1 MLSAVEAFL
10 PRKQINYYCGR
21 DTSTALSM
29 TVLFFSLFPMPPTLT
44 IDLNCDM
51 GESFGAWTLGHDA
64 ALLPFITSA
73 NVACG
78 FHAGDPAVM
87 RATVRA
93 ALAHGV
99 AIGAHPG
106 LPDLVGFGRRNMDIS
121 AAEAFDMTVYQ
132 LGALQAIAKAEGGAL
147 HHLKPH
153 GALYN
158 MAATNAALAE
168 ALAEAVYKVQPEL
181 VFYGLAGSELTK
193 AGEKLGLRT
202 AHEVF
207 ADRTYQAD
215 GTLTPRRQPNAL
227 ITDADAAIAQVLRLV
242 QHGTVR
248 SQQGPE
254 VAIRADTVC
263 LHGDGAH
270 ALEFAQRLHQELRAA
285 GVTLQAGAA
294 ASTK

>member
-1 MLSAVEAFL
+1 
-10 PRKQINYYCGR
+10 
-21 DTSTALSM
+21 
-29 TVLFFSLFPMPPTLT
+29 
-44 IDLNCDM
+44 M
-51 GESFGAWTLGHDA
+51 GESFGAWHLGHDA
-64 ALLPFITSA
+64 AIMPFITSA
-73 NVACG
+73 NIACG

-87 RATVRA
+87 KRTVRL
-93 ALAHGV
+93 ALRHSV

-121 AAEAFDMTVYQ
+121 AEEAFDITVYQ
-132 LGALQAIAKAEGGAL
+132 LGALAAIVRAEGGAL

-158 MAATNAALAE
+158 MAATNATLAE

-181 VFYGLAGSELTK
+181 TLYGLAGSELTK

-215 GTLTPRRQPNAL
+215 GTLTPRRQPDAIL
-227 ITDADAAIAQVLRLV
+227 TDATAATAQVLRLV
-242 QHGTVR
+242 TEGRVR
-248 SQQGPE
+248 SQQGPD
-254 VAIRADTVC
+254 VALRADTVC

-270 ALEFAQRLHQELRAA
+270 ALEFAQQLNQALRAA
-285 GVTLQAGAA
+285 GVQLAAGTTGRAQ
-294 ASTK
+294 

>member
-1 MLSAVEAFL
+1 
-10 PRKQINYYCGR
+10 
-21 DTSTALSM
+21 
-29 TVLFFSLFPMPPTLT
+29 MPPIPTV
-44 IDLNCDM
+44 DLNCDM
-51 GESFGAWTLGHDA
+51 GESFGAWHLGHDA
-64 ALLPFITSA
+64 AIMPFITSA
-73 NVACG
+73 NIACG

-87 RATVRA
+87 KRTVRL
-93 ALAHGV
+93 ALRHSV

-121 AAEAFDMTVYQ
+121 AEEAFDMTVYQ
-132 LGALQAIAKAEGGAL
+132 LGALTAIVRAEGGAL

-168 ALAEAVYKVQPEL
+168 ALAEAVYKVQPKL
-181 VFYGLAGSELTK
+181 LLYGLAGSELTK

-207 ADRTYQAD
+207 ADRTYQAN
-215 GTLTPRRQPNAL
+215 GTLTPRRQPDAL
-227 ITDADAAIAQVLRLV
+227 ITEADAALAQVLRLV
-242 QHGTVR
+242 QHGVVR
-248 SQQGPE
+248 SQQGTD

-270 ALEFAQRLHQELRAA
+270 ALDFAQRLHAVLRQA
-285 GVTLQAGAA
+285 GVRLQTPAA
-294 ASTK
+294 R

>member
-1 MLSAVEAFL
+1 M
-10 PRKQINYYCGR
+10 PIQ
-21 DTSTALSM
+21 
-29 TVLFFSLFPMPPTLT
+29 TV
-44 IDLNCDM
+44 DLNCDM

-93 ALAHGV
+93 ALAHNV

-106 LPDLVGFGRRNMDIS
+106 LPDLAGFGRRNMDIS
-121 AAEAFDMTVYQ
+121 PEEAFDMTVYQ
-132 LGALQAIAKAEGGAL
+132 LGALQAVARAEGGRL

-168 ALAEAVYKVQPEL
+168 AIAEAAYRVQPEL
-181 VFYGLAGSELTK
+181 LLYGLAGSELTR

-207 ADRTYQAD
+207 ADRTYQAN
-215 GTLTPRRQPNAL
+215 GTLTPRRQPDAL
-227 ITDADAAIAQVLRLV
+227 ITEANVAIAQVLRMV
-242 QHGTVR
+242 QHGVVR
-248 SQQGPE
+248 SQQGTD

-285 GVTLQAGAA
+285 DVALQAGPPAA
-294 ASTK
+294 AQ